1 MSSRA
6 KSRDPVHRLE
16 ARHGSRLHRLR
27 YDFDSAEFTLSERS
41 ESNGLR
47 SE

>member
-1 MSSRA
+1 MTSNLSSRA
-6 KSRDPVHRLE
+6 KSRDPAELSI
-16 ARHGSRLHRLR
+16 AFAAG
-27 YDFDSAEFTLSERS
+27 FFGSAEFILSERS

>member
-1 MSSRA
+1 MTSIPSSRA
-6 KSRDPVHRLE
+6 KSRDSVELTI
-16 ARHGSRLHRLR
+16 AFAAG
-27 YDFDSAEFTLSERS
+27 FFASAEFILSQRS

>member
-1 MSSRA
+1 MNKLSSRA
-6 KSRDPVHRLE
+6 KSRDPVVLPIGF
-16 ARHGSRLHRLR
+16 ATGF
-27 YDFDSAEFTLSERS
+27 FDSAEFILSERS